1 MKIKGIIQG
10 SSLNPLLKIESYKV
24 QESAGQLING
34 YGICEV
40 VQPAPTS
47 KPCFA
52 YREKTKKQ
60 TYFLDE
66 IEIPNLKLRLIPIKR
81 LPWLLC
87 REPKQYGS
95 TEDLWNQIKESLRFH
110 LELRQKEE
118 FDILTSWI
126 LMTWTIEQ
134 FNIIPYLFFYGTW
147 ESGKTRALE
156 CLQHLAFRGWLMPD
170 ISEAS
175 LFRVVDSL
183 HPTLLIDE
191 AEVLAKRPEI
201 RALLNSGYKRG
212 ATVPRQTVA
221 PDGTYITQW
230 FETFAPKALAST
242 ELLAKTTMSRC
253 IVFKMSKAQRKI
265 PILLDTQWLAKLRDK
280 LLAYRFNTLLSE
292 ESEES
297 EAFPES
303 TPLEQ
308 LAEATGSN
316 RLAELFLAPYQVAPP
331 KYKSTIMEY
340 AQLVG
345 IERLGEMVSTEEIL
359 VLSAILKCYD
369 LGKISK
375 SLILVG
381 DIADT
386 INQELSYKEHWTN
399 RRVVEVATRLGF
411 RKKRT
416 NRGTA
421 IIYDSKLIERLK
433 KDVRYK
439 PAFQP
444 EEIEPFSGNSAQSS
458 QSSPRENWL
467 SEAEEVES

>member
-1 MKIKGIIQG
+1 MKIKGIIEG
-10 SSLNPLLKIESYKV
+10 SSLNPLLKIENYQVK
-24 QESAGQLING
+24 ESAGQLIDH

-47 KPCFA
+47 QLCFA

-60 TYFLDE
+60 THFLDE
-66 IEIPNLKLRLIPIKR
+66 IEIPNLKLRLIPIQR

-87 REPKQYGS
+87 REPRDYGS
-95 TEDLWNQIKESLRFH
+95 VEELWRELREAFYH
-110 LELRQKEE
+110 YLELQRKEE
-118 FDILTSWI
+118 YDVLVAWT
-126 LMTWTIEQ
+126 LMTWTIER

-147 ESGKTRALE
+147 ESGKTRGLE
-156 CLQHLAFRGWLMPD
+156 LLQNLAYRGWLMPD

-191 AEVLAKRPEI
+191 AEALAKKPEI

-212 ATVPRQTVA
+212 ATVPRQTVT
-221 PDGTYITQW
+221 PEGTYITEW
-230 FETFAPKALAST
+230 FEVFSAKALAST

-265 PILLDTQWLAKLRDK
+265 PILLDTEWLAELRDK

-292 ESEES
+292 DREEN
-297 EAFPES
+297 EDFQKT
-303 TPLEQ
+303 TPLEK

-316 RLAELFLAPYQVAPP
+316 RLAELFLAPYQLAPA
-331 KYKSTIMEY
+331 KYKSTIIEY

-345 IERLGEMVSTEEIL
+345 VERLGEMVSTEEIL

-375 SLILVG
+375 SLILLG

-433 KDVRYK
+433 KDIRYK

-444 EEIEPFSGNSAQSS
+444 EEIEAPLSENASQSAQSS
-458 QSSPRENWL
+458 PTEN
-467 SEAEEVES
+467 